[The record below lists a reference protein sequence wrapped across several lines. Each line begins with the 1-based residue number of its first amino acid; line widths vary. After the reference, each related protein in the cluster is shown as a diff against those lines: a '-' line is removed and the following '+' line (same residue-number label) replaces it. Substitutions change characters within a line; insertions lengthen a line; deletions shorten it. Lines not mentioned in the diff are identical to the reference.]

1 MRDRQGLS
9 SRPGRG
15 GRHALTLGNRS
26 NERVDLLLQHLRQR
40 YKMAN
45 LVADGGWSEPS
56 NANTN
61 VVDSWRPLITARVF
75 LEPSGALAHA
85 VRNPA
90 APSTVALIET
100 TLKTSGD
107 QIRQFAL
114 DGNED
119 TCFVSEQNASPADHF
134 TLVFETAVALREIRI
149 TTGRPNGSDQLVGR
163 CS

>member
-1 MRDRQGLS
+1 M
-9 SRPGRG
+9 
-15 GRHALTLGNRS
+15 
-26 NERVDLLLQHLRQR
+26 
-40 YKMAN
+40 
-45 LVADGGWSEPS
+45 
-56 NANTN
+56 
-61 VVDSWRPLITARVF
+61 
-75 LEPSGALAHA
+75 
-85 VRNPA
+85 RNPA

-149 TTGRPNGSDQLVGR
+149 TTGRPNGSDQSLDGVLEASADGKAFEPWRSSSRDR
-163 CS
+163 CGPSMTVATSERSVSDPPLT